1 MYDLYGGMFE
11 NINLVFIYVSLGFA
25 VAYLALEIAWHY
37 TACRLPDKSIKPC
50 VFKQVKIRVAR
61 NQPKIR

>member
-1 MYDLYGGMFE
+1 MYDPSDAMFE
-11 NINLVFIYVSLGFA
+11 NINLVFVYVSLGFT

-50 VFKQVKIRVAR
+50 VFKQAKIMVAR